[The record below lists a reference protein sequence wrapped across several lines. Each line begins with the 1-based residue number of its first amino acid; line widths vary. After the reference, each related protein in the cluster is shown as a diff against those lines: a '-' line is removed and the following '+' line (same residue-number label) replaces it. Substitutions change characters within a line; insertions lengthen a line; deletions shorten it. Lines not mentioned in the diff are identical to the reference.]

1 VFDFQ
6 SQRELCQAQGRGVPM
21 SDEIGRRGSVLP
33 VMPTTSAVN
42 LVIAAIPK
50 HLAVGSPHLGGGR
63 LTCRSSSLP
72 SSHTGA
78 RSRVWR
84 SAWQPAQKT
93 EWHSVGEQPP
103 QADRKRVDDYVRR
116 TGDQIEMV

>member
-50 HLAVGSPHLGGGR
+50 HLAVGSPHLFGWRQIDLQVQFVAQLPHRSTQSR
-63 LTCRSSSLP
+63 L
-72 SSHTGA
+72 A
-78 RSRVWR
+78 
-84 SAWQPAQKT
+84 
-93 EWHSVGEQPP
+93 
-103 QADRKRVDDYVRR
+103 
-116 TGDQIEMV
+116 